1 MVLADEVRDKA
12 LKTVELVGV
21 ETAGS
26 RDKSTSQTLYDLQLS
41 DVRLTSLKNDSSSQG
56 VGTQLA
62 FSYESGK
69 LTDSILKANGSLDK
83 TETVSF
89 TGNGSTAAVTQA
101 ATTAPSTSPLHY
113 YLKIDGLTGDSTDKT
128 HPGSQ
133 GWFVVDS
140 FDIGATAPTSG
151 AGGGARRAQF
161 SPLSVD
167 IHSLAGLA
175 PLLADEVEGKALK
188 NGRTGRGRDGGERGQ
203 EHDPDGL

>member
-1 MVLADEVRDKA
+1 MGADLRP
-12 LKTVELVGV
+12 
-21 ETAGS
+21 GS
-26 RDKSTSQTLYDLQLS
+26 LS
-41 DVRLTSLKNDSSSQG
+41 EFNEGQETSL
-56 VGTQLA
+56 A
-62 FSYESGK
+62 
-69 LTDSILKANGSLDK
+69 
-83 TETVSF
+83 
-89 TGNGSTAAVTQA
+89 
-101 ATTAPSTSPLHY
+101 Y
-113 YLKIDGLTGDSTDKT
+113 YLKIDGLTGDSTDNA

-140 FDIGATAPTSG
+140 FDICATALTSG